1 MEMTTAKPAAGWYTD
16 PADSANERWWGG
28 LDWTDHVRPLAVA
41 PSYEPTAP
49 MHAAAP
55 PAPQLAAPSAHA
67 AHLALPQHL
76 AESPLSTPT
85 PEATASPAETAPEMD
100 TPEMDT
106 APPAEM
112 ARPVEPVALGQ
123 LAFSAMPASDLV
135 ASFAAAFDAAPPV
148 PGSAHAAAVASP
160 APVVAAPVVEA
171 PVVEVPVVAA
181 PVVAAPVVAAPVA
194 AAPAPAPFTAPPA
207 FSITTPEP
215 TPAPAPLAS
224 APAAPVAAAAPAPV
238 RDLSTMPPPAY
249 TPPLALASPV
259 AAPVAAPQSAVAAPA
274 PVMTPP
280 PAPAEPVAEAP
291 QLASPLPPPTGNG
304 LVMTPAPAPIAIA
317 PIAAAAGTSTGDLP
331 EFATAAVATIP
342 QYASQLQP
350 VTETSLGQPVA
361 AWDAIPAA
369 GAPGLFSAAPLPT
382 ASSPFRNSP
391 PPAPGTAMTAAPSWV
406 NGGYEKPMAP
416 PSNGKATAGFVLSLV
431 GFTIVGLFVSI
442 SGLRKARELE
452 SMGMPPV
459 GRTLARWGVGIS
471 TVSIV
476 LTIILVSFIATVGTA
491 MFPILQTNGLLT
503 SSGPSSTVFE
513 ASVWDALT
521 IETDLDVD
529 TVSCPASASTD
540 PGSVVDCSVTL
551 ADGEVISVRTTFA
564 DDGSRTTEQLT

>member
-1 MEMTTAKPAAGWYTD
+1 MEMTTAQPAAGWYTD

-28 LDWTDHVRPLAVA
+28 LDWTDHVRPLAAA

-49 MHAAAP
+49 MHAAP
-55 PAPQLAAPSAHA
+55 PAPQLAAPSSHA
-67 AHLALPQHL
+67 AHVALPQHV
-76 AESPLSTPT
+76 AESPFATPAPVSTDSPVA
-85 PEATASPAETAPEMD
+85 PVATDSAV
-100 TPEMDT
+100 DT
-106 APPAEM
+106 APPVEPAAPAES

-123 LAFSAMPASDLV
+123 LAFSAMPAADLV

-148 PGSAHAAAVASP
+148 PGSIAAATTAP
-160 APVVAAPVVEA
+160 AVPTAAPAE
-171 PVVEVPVVAA
+171 
-181 PVVAAPVVAAPVA
+181 A
-194 AAPAPAPFTAPPA
+194 AAPAPVIAAPVPAPFTAPPV
-207 FSITTPEP
+207 FSLTTPEP
-215 TPAPAPLAS
+215 TPVPAPVAV

-249 TPPLALASPV
+249 TPPLAV
-259 AAPVAAPQSAVAAPA
+259 AAPVPALAAPVPAPA
-274 PVMTPP
+274 PDVAPS

-291 QLASPLPPPTGNG
+291 QLASPLPPPTANG

-317 PIAAAAGTSTGDLP
+317 PIAAAAGTATSDLP
-331 EFATAAVATIP
+331 DFATAAVATIP

-350 VTETSLGQPVA
+350 ATETSLGQPVA
-361 AWDAIPAA
+361 AWDAIPA
-369 GAPGLFSAAPLPT
+369 GTPSLFSPAPLPS
-382 ASSPFRNSP
+382 ASTSFRNAP
-391 PPAPGTAMTAAPSWV
+391 PPTPGTAMSTAPSWV
-406 NGGYEKPMAP
+406 NGGYEKPVAP
-416 PSNGKATAGFVLSLV
+416 PSNGKATAGFVLSLLGV
-431 GFTIVGLFVSI
+431 TLVGLFVSI
-442 SGLRKARELE
+442 GGLRKARELE

-476 LTIILVSFIATVGTA
+476 ATIILVSFIATVGTA

-503 SSGPSSTVFE
+503 GSGTTPVTITATPSVFE

-529 TVSCPASASTD
+529 TVDCPATASTE

-551 ADGEVISVRTTFA
+551 VDGEVVSVRTTFA